1 MILFNYILTY
11 IYKVLYIIFIIY
23 TTKLYIYI
31 YIKYTHSIFYSITN
45 YLGQNLREF
54 RNPEK

>member
-11 IYKVLYIIFIIY
+11 IYKLLYIIFIIY

-31 YIKYTHSIFYSITN
+31 YIKYTAFFYSITN